1 MTKNPY
7 RTSFAKGWILLSLCI
22 GCFPPSAR
30 FEKFLK
36 CFLQH
41 GPELYGPYCEN
52 RLNRTLKNGARTQP
66 PSWLELQSTRNKST
80 ITLEIFLMD
89 GSVKKLQ
96 IDSASTAGEAVR
108 QLSESMGLIDYFG
121 FSLVISIYDK
131 IMSLGSGS
139 EHIMDAISNCEQY
152 AKEQGQNERK
162 AVWKLYFRKELFSAW
177 YDPQQDQLAARLV
190 YKQVGFRVTLWDTK

>member
-1 MTKNPY
+1 
-7 RTSFAKGWILLSLCI
+7 
-22 GCFPPSAR
+22 
-30 FEKFLK
+30 
-36 CFLQH
+36 
-41 GPELYGPYCEN
+41 
-52 RLNRTLKNGARTQP
+52 
-66 PSWLELQSTRNKST
+66 
-80 ITLEIFLMD
+80 MD

-96 IDSASTAGEAVR
+96 IDSASTAGEAVS

-121 FSLVISIYDK
+121 FSLVISINDK

-162 AVWKLYFRKELFSAW
+162 AIWKLYFRKELFSAW

-190 YKQVGFRVTLWDTK
+190 YKQVGFRVT